1 MKELRDLYD
10 ENKKITGEKIYK
22 GENIPPNR
30 YILVVTLFIKN
41 SNNQLLL
48 QKRSKQK
55 GGKYGFISGHPKSGE
70 TSLQAVIIEAKE
82 EMNIDIKNEK
92 VQVFHTEKSKNAFY
106 DFYYLEKDIDIHK
119 LTLQNEEVQEA
130 KWMTIEE
137 IEQLINVGGFFENHI
152 EAVEIIKEFIWKSK
166 KTIAK

>member
-1 MKELRDLYD
+1 MEKRDLY
-10 ENKKITGEKIYK
+10 
-22 GENIPPNR
+22 NR
-30 YILVVTLFIKN
+30 YKENTKFTILKEQETPDNYYTLVVTVLIQN
-41 SNNQLLL
+41 SKDEILI

-92 VQVFHTEKSKNAFY
+92 VQFFHTEKGKNAFY

-119 LTLQNEEVQEA
+119 LTLQKEEVQDAE
-130 KWMTIEE
+130 WMTIEE

-166 KTIAK
+166 K